1 MRTLPALLRGMKLS
15 SLSSIPQ
22 LVPIA
27 FNSQKFMMRL
37 PRKFT
42 VNHRLAMNLLLL
54 TSRKTK
60 KLPLISKSLVS
71 PVSRST
77 FQARLS
83 PTKAQE
89 PMKPFLISS
98 KVPKKANQSQPAQSH
113 KYHLHLSSFTTL
125 PKQAHSNFCQ
135 PSSQDTQFIISRKDQ
150 NKKLCFDSKLNQHT
164 AENLP
169 WKKFQNGFSK
179 RLTQFL

>member
-1 MRTLPALLRGMKLS
+1 MRTLPALLRNIKLS
-15 SLSSIPQ
+15 SLSSIQQ

-37 PRKFT
+37 LRKFT

-60 KLPLISKSLVS
+60 RLPLISKSSVS
-71 PVSRST
+71 QASKST
-77 FQARLS
+77 FQASLS
-83 PTKAQE
+83 STKAQE
-89 PMKPFLISS
+89 PMKLFLTSS

-113 KYHLHLSSFTTL
+113 KYHLHLSSFMIL
-125 PKQAHSNFCQ
+125 PKQPHSNFCQ
-135 PSSQDTQFIISRKDQ
+135 PSSQDTQFTISRKDQ

-164 AENLP
+164 AEN
-169 WKKFQNGFSK
+169 
-179 RLTQFL
+179 